1 MNFRQ
6 REWQGWACQQF
17 LAGRITDAELGLLLL
32 YVSKTDYTTGT
43 AWVDHESAAEMLGCQ
58 TRKVRTLLKS
68 LRDKELLLPFRKAS
82 KGLSPVYRLA
92 VAVAENAGELT
103 GDERER
109 SAFFHSA
116 VKAQLGVKDEQ
127 GIYDETATEAEN
139 RRATIESARRIQR
152 GKESLPHPELAE
164 IDRRLADPA
173 VNDREKSKLLRRARE
188 LDPKRARRK

>member
-127 GIYDETATEAEN
+127 GIYDETATEAKIGGRRSN
-139 RRATIESARRIQR
+139 RRGGSSGARKACRIR
-152 GKESLPHPELAE
+152 SWRKSTGGWRT
-164 IDRRLADPA
+164 RR
-173 VNDREKSKLLRRARE
+173 SMTG
-188 LDPKRARRK
+188 KRASSCGGPGN